1 MTDLV
6 TIGRRI
12 RDREETI
19 RSLKKQTLNKAA
31 ETISEVLLQ
40 GADLLKVK
48 RSLEHGQWLLWLASH
63 CPDISAR
70 TAQDYMKLAS
80 DPRVA
85 ADLIQAGSIRQA
97 LALLERGEENT
108 DKKGEPRQWPP
119 YLEAIGRLSKLVGY
133 VDRFPIDKWP
143 NEGLDKFR
151 QDLEP
156 IAARLWPEKFGA
168 IP

>member
-19 RSLKKQTLNKAA
+19 RALKKQTLNKAA

-48 RSLEHGQWLLWLASH
+48 RALEHGQWLPWLAAH
-63 CPDISAR
+63 CPEISAR
-70 TAQDYMKLAS
+70 TAQDYMKLAG

-97 LALLERGEENT
+97 LALLERGE
-108 DKKGEPRQWPP
+108 DDSKSKGEPRQWPP

-143 NEGLDKFR
+143 EEGLGKFR

-156 IAARLWPEKFGA
+156 IAKRLWPEKF
-168 IP
+168 P